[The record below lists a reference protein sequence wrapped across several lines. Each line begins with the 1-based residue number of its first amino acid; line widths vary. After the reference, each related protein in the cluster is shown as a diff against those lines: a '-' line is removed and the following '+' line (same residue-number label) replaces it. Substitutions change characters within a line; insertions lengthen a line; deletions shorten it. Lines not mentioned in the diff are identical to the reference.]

1 MSYTENAYI
10 FSLNAVLFS
19 VHFASA
25 FALIAYGIQEFPE
38 NERSTLG
45 IYIRL
50 WDKIED
56 DSCSRDLFVE
66 STIPTH
72 CGAIDI
78 NIYLFCALFGF
89 VSGTYHLALACW
101 ALIPSTENSSWIVY
115 TWTFLKT
122 LGTMLVGNI
131 DDGAFP
137 PKRSVAEDLVAPISN
152 WGANGYRWFD
162 YSAST
167 SLMIIV
173 IYVSFGIFDAFTCL
187 LAATAI
193 VLLMVLGYATE
204 LVLSSGSPTS
214 VTKPI
219 VNNLIFTGFVALVAI
234 FVPVIANMEVI
245 IRSNCNEG
253 GSKPPPAVQA
263 VGTTLLLLFASFG
276 LVPIY
281 AVNRYDRTDVNSLKK
296 YKYKADLA
304 YSTLSMWVKT
314 FLHWGLATIV
324 IGQST
329 MVQGSYD
336 EAQEICSAPDF
347 GVLWGRFGIVIGITT
362 GLSALTFLV
371 GYKIISSF

>member
-1 MSYTENAYI
+1 MPATENAYL
-10 FSLNAVLFS
+10 FSLNSILFS
-19 VHFASA
+19 VHYASA
-25 FALIAYGIQEFPE
+25 FALIAYGLQEFPE

-50 WDKIED
+50 WEKID
-56 DSCSRDLFVE
+56 DESCSRDLFIE
-66 STIPTH
+66 STAPTH

-78 NIYLFCALFGF
+78 NIYVFCALFGI

-101 ALIPSTENSSWIVY
+101 ALIPATEFSSWVVY
-115 TWTFLKT
+115 IWTFFKT
-122 LGTMLVGNI
+122 LWYLLTNSIGSI
-131 DDGAFP
+131 DFP
-137 PKRSVAEDLVAPISN
+137 QKRSIAEDIVAPVNN

-204 LVLSSGSPTS
+204 LVLSSGSPSS
-214 VTKPI
+214 VTKP
-219 VNNLIFTGFVALVAI
+219 VLRNLIIVGFVALVAI
-234 FVPVIANMEVI
+234 FVPVVANMEVI

-263 VGTTLLLLFASFG
+263 VGATLLILFASFG

-281 AVNRYDRTDVNSLKK
+281 ALNRYDRTDVNSLKK

-362 GLSALTFLV
+362 GLSALTFVV
-371 GYKIISSF
+371 GYRIISKF